1 MSKMKLPKAMHIPR
15 TKGGRVFAVI
25 VILVIAGLAAYF
37 IQGAVSKDDTTKT
50 TYTTGAVA
58 KMTLTS
64 SVSGEGNIEWLS
76 AEDATTSHSGT
87 VKHMR
92 VTLGQKV
99 EEDQK
104 LFTVGGYWVRA
115 PIDGTITALNVAQGD
130 DYTSSSSS
138 SSAAGAGADTSSS
151 SSASSSAS
159 STSSSS
165 STSSV
170 NASDPIAT
178 VIDLDAFRAAITI
191 AESDISSVK
200 VGQKAVI
207 TFDALPDLTLT
218 GKVKTVDYTGTNT
231 SGVVS
236 YAVTVVPD
244 TPNASVR
251 GGMTVSV
258 NIITNVATDVLAVPA
273 AAVKTASDGTSYVQV
288 LGTDGLPAD
297 VTVETGMTTDSYI
310 QITSGL
316 TEGQTIIVSTS
327 KSGSTTATTTSSSN
341 QGGLL
346 NGGGGFPGGGFPS
359 GGGFPP
365 PGQ

>member
-1 MSKMKLPKAMHIPR
+1 MSKMKLPKALRIPR
-15 TKGGRVFAVI
+15 TKGGRIFAVV

-37 IQGAVSKDDTTKT
+37 IQGAVSKDDAAKT
-50 TYTTGAVA
+50 TYTTGTAA
-58 KMTLTS
+58 KTTLTS

-87 VKHMR
+87 VSHMR

-115 PIDGTITALNVAQGD
+115 PISGTITALNVAKGD

-138 SSAAGAGADTSSS
+138 SSAAAASSDSSS
-151 SSASSSAS
+151 SSGSSSG
-159 STSSSS
+159 SSSS
-165 STSSV
+165 STSS
-170 NASDPIAT
+170 ASDPIAT
-178 VIDLDAFRAAITI
+178 IIDLDAFRAVITI
-191 AESDISSVK
+191 AEGDIVSVK

-218 GKVKTVDYTGTNT
+218 GKVKSVDYTGTNT

-236 YAVTVVPD
+236 YEVTVTPD
-244 TPNASVR
+244 TPNEQVR

-258 NIITNVATDVLAVPA
+258 TIITEVATDVLAVPV

-288 LGTDGLPAD
+288 LGDDGLPTN
-297 VTVETGMTTDSYI
+297 VTVETGMTTDSYV

-316 TEGQTIIVSTS
+316 TEGQEIIVSTS
-327 KSGSTTATTTSSSN
+327 KSGSTTAVTTSSQN
-341 QGGLL
+341 QNGLL
-346 NGGGGFPGGGFPS
+346 NGGGGFPGGGFPG